1 MKKSGLIEAVAE
13 ATGLQKTQAQE
24 AVDAV
29 LDTITKTM
37 ASGEEV
43 ALTGFGTFRVY
54 KRAERI
60 GVNPATGEKIKIA
73 AAIKPKFRPGKLL
86 KEAVM

>member
-1 MKKSGLIEAVAE
+1 MKKSGLIEAVME
-13 ATGLQKTQAQE
+13 ATGLQKNQAQE
-24 AVDAV
+24 AVEAV
-29 LDTITKTM
+29 FDTITKTM

-54 KRAERI
+54 KRAERM